1 MIKNFKKFPK
11 NSGVYFFR
19 DKNRRVLYTGKAA
32 NLKNR
37 LNSYFNKNLGN
48 PRLHKMLETAK
59 GVDWQE
65 TDSEIEALILESQ
78 LIKKYRPP
86 FNVMLRDD
94 KQYFFVG
101 FTKERFPKLIIT
113 HQPPKKF
120 IVYSDQ
126 FTENKK
132 LPVNQLKTEHW
143 SLSTNFIGP
152 FTDGTALRVTL
163 RLLRRIFPYCTCKQK
178 HNNRCLNYHIGNCF
192 GFCCLKKEATAKQ
205 VMVYKKN
212 IAAIK
217 EILSGKKKSLIKR
230 FEKEMNALA
239 GKGNLEKAIESRD
252 KIEKLKIIFKNAQ
265 ILKEIG
271 RKETGGFNTLA
282 ELKEVLRLSAPP
294 RRIEGYDISNIQGE
308 FATGAMVVFTDGQP
322 DKNEYRKFKI
332 RTEGGDTGMLQE
344 IMIRRFNHPEWR
356 YPDLILIDGGRGQLN
371 AAIAATSKQIQMTKI
386 LPIRQKRIEDPRS
399 ARPIGTIIALTKNI
413 EHKGSH
419 IYTSNKKTAVPLKNL
434 SPAVRNLILQ
444 IDSEAHR
451 FAINYY
457 RKLHSF

>member
-94 KQYFFVG
+94 KQYFFVI
-101 FTKERFPKLIIT
+101 FTKETFPRVAIV
-113 HQPPKKF
+113 HRPPDK
-120 IVYSDQ
+120 
-126 FTENKK
+126 
-132 LPVNQLKTEHW
+132 
-143 SLSTNFIGP
+143 NFIGP
-152 FTDGTALRVTL
+152 FTDGMALRITL

-252 KIEKLKIIFKNAQ
+252 KIEKLKMIFKNAQ